1 MKTRTLLLLLS
12 SLSFS
17 CLGFAAK
24 TLTTNELAPTL
35 RIVGGEQADSADWPW
50 VAALV
55 YTQEEIATSL
65 TVGGSN
71 ISHRLF
77 NNSPSGDVSGI
88 LVDCQAGLT
97 QCQNAE
103 NKVCLIERGENF
115 FFQKVQNCE
124 DGGGVGAIIYNN
136 IEGEFS
142 GTLGEDSGNQI
153 PALAISQNQG
163 LFLLTKLGQTT
174 RVFVANSPSIVSQNS
189 ICGGSYLG
197 NRWVLTA
204 AHCVDQLNKP
214 KVNVGEFNLN
224 DGAENAISIETI
236 YSHPNYNNESFEND
250 LALLKLSSLPAT
262 NQKITVAELD
272 LTDAL
277 AAINSPATVIGWG
290 STLGYDAGEDV
301 LSIPSRQLN
310 QVELELFNTQECR
323 EIQREALN
331 RDNPDLDYS
340 QSSLGLTENMI
351 CAGIV
356 QGGKG
361 ACQGDSGGPLIIN
374 TNQGYQQVGIV
385 SHGRGCAAEG
395 YLGVYTKASAYKN
408 WIETLSSGIEVQP
421 YIKLGATG
429 QNSPYQISIQ
439 LSNNS
444 NQATSL
450 SFSLSDDSVFS
461 YNSDTCQS
469 LQSNQTCRLTLNYLS
484 QFVTEQTV
492 QVRIASS
499 NSQILTSDI
508 ELSAQTIAPA
518 NQLFLADQPS
528 ELVNWFSGGDATWLY
543 NTELEQLESG
553 EIDNLSKSI
562 LMAEIEGEGNLSFEW
577 SVSSEENLE
586 EPDEPFDR
594 VEFYLNGELQAFLSG
609 DISFSNYLISL
620 PAGINRVSWVYQ
632 KDPFEKALED
642 KAYLKSIRFIPKPV
656 TTTPDNSAPSS
667 ESENEKSSG
676 SLAIFNY
683 WLLLLVI
690 VKCLV
695 ANPRSKR

>member
-17 CLGFAAK
+17 CLSFAAK
-24 TLTTNELAPTL
+24 TLTTNELAPTP

-77 NNSPSGDVSGI
+77 NNSPSGDVSGV

-331 RDNPDLDYS
+331 RDNPGLDYS

-429 QNSPYQISIQ
+429 QNSPYQISIP

-461 YNSDTCQS
+461 YSSDTCQS

-528 ELVNWFSGGDATWLY
+528 ELVNWFSGGDASWLY
-543 NTELEQLESG
+543 NAELEQLESG

-577 SVSSEENLE
+577 SVSSEENFE
-586 EPDEPFDR
+586 DPDEPFDR

-609 DISFSNYLISL
+609 DVSFSNYLISL

-695 ANPRSKR
+695 ANTRSER